1 MTAQAAMISED
12 DVALLARY
20 FAGLDGLK
28 TTKPD

>member
-1 MTAQAAMISED
+1 MAAQAMIIAEE

-28 TTKPD
+28 TTSPE